1 MRNWDAQDE
10 AGVGVC
16 TVDADLEDARMV
28 AAHLGIPIETVRAG
42 VLSRLK
48 RASLPGN
55 IFIVEFEALL
65 LFIILLIALSYTN
78 CI

>member
-10 AGVGVC
+10 AGDGAC

-42 VLSRLK
+42 VLS
-48 RASLPGN
+48 
-55 IFIVEFEALL
+55 
-65 LFIILLIALSYTN
+65 LSKKK
-78 CI
+78 